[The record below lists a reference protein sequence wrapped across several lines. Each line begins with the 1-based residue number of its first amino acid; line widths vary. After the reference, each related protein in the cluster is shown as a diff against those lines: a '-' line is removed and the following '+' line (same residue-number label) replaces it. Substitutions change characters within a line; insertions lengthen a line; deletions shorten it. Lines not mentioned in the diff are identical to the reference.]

1 MSATGSLRVPRTDV
15 SARVRRQSSVE
26 ASAPVREPASAPFSV
41 LLEEGTAK
49 TRQQAERSLFLETL
63 FADTWDG
70 GVYGQ
75 FVRAQHYV
83 SYLRQLH
90 YLYAAFESVL
100 PRVVD
105 SPLTPVLL
113 LPELRRASALEAD
126 LLYFCGE
133 TRTESFACLEA
144 RVHAQRLREVAEEA
158 PHLLVAHAYARCMLD
173 LFTGPARVPCITA
186 AFELDD
192 ARGTRFYDA
201 LTASELAAFRV
212 RLHSRIDGLEL
223 DADEMREVIQEA
235 RMAFRLHALVCDEL
249 ARGAPGITARSTGAA
264 PCPPR

>member
-1 MSATGSLRVPRTDV
+1 MSATGTLRLSRTEQ
-15 SARVRRQSSVE
+15 SARVRRLSGVE
-26 ASAPVREPASAPFSV
+26 APVASREPGLAPLSV

-49 TRQQAERSLFLETL
+49 ARQQAERSLFLQTL
-63 FADTWDG
+63 FANTWEG

-90 YLYAAFESVL
+90 SLYAAYEALL

-105 SPLTPVLL
+105 TSLTPVLL
-113 LPELRRASALEAD
+113 LPELRRAEALESD
-126 LLYFCGE
+126 LVYFCGE
-133 TRTESFACLEA
+133 TRTDAFASLEA
-144 RVHAQRLREVAEEA
+144 RLHAQRLREIAGEA

-173 LFTGPARVPCITA
+173 VFTAPARARCVA
-186 AFELDD
+186 EAFELEDG
-192 ARGTRFYDA
+192 RGTRFYDA
-201 LTASELAAFRV
+201 LTVPELAAFRV

-223 DADEMREVIQEA
+223 DADEAQEVVQEA

-249 ARGAPGITARSTGAA
+249 ARGAPGIMARGGAA